1 MSIRLVA
8 GALALSMGLPA
19 LAQNLETMELF
30 APADVSTYG
39 SGIQPKEG
47 YFFSLDWLN
56 WYISKPDVAVIGN
69 DTPGERSRLVYN
81 VGNPDTAW
89 TQTNSHDTGAFE
101 SAVTNGNR
109 IEFGR
114 VCDRQ
119 GWMVGI
125 YNLRDQTQ
133 RFVASDVNVVFAD
146 DDDWGDPSGGR
157 LQGPIVQ
164 TTPGD
169 PTTNGPNVNLPV
181 IFDEMTVVN
190 RVEHWNVE
198 LMCLHRTRPFHYGG
212 YFEFFAGVRYF
223 EFDESFGVDAR
234 RVDDPNAA
242 TPPNNASVILANSLW
257 DTMAENHVIG
267 PQAGVRWFKQSSRWM
282 FSTEARFL
290 AGYNLQNLSQTGI
303 LASEIN
309 PIPSTRVLGE
319 PALML
324 ATPFD
329 HVDHEEVFS
338 PVVELRAELRYQ
350 FTRAVSFRAGWT
362 GMWMDGIARASNL
375 VDYSLFEQ
383 GVMGILADNNDRDVF
398 IHGLTIGVDV
408 NR

>member
-1 MSIRLVA
+1 
-8 GALALSMGLPA
+8 LSMGMSA

-30 APADVSTYG
+30 APADLSPYG
-39 SGIQPKEG
+39 SGIQPREG
-47 YFFSLDWLN
+47 YFFAFDWLN

-69 DTPGERSRLVYN
+69 DTPGERSREVYN
-81 VGNPDTAW
+81 VGGGSW
-89 TQTNSHDTGAFE
+89 TQTNSHDTGPFD
-101 SAVTNGNR
+101 SAITSGTR

-114 VCDRQ
+114 VCDRN
-119 GWMVGI
+119 GWMMSI
-125 YNLRDQTQ
+125 YNLGDQTQ
-133 RFVASDVNVVFAD
+133 RFVASDVHVVFAD
-146 DDDWGDPSGGR
+146 DDDWGVPSGGR
-157 LQGPIVQ
+157 LQGPVVQ
-164 TTPGD
+164 IDPGD
-169 PTTNGPNVNLPV
+169 PTATPPIPATNGPSVDLPV

-198 LMCLHRTRPFHYGG
+198 LMCLHRSRPFHYGG

-223 EFDESFGVDAR
+223 EFDEDFGVDAR
-234 RVDDPNAA
+234 RVDDPTA
-242 TPPNNASVILANSLW
+242 TTTPDNSRVILANSLW
-257 DTMAENHVIG
+257 DTMAENHIIG

-282 FSTEARFL
+282 LSTEARFL

-309 PIPSTRVLGE
+309 PVPSTRVLGE

-324 ATPFD
+324 ATPFE
-329 HVDHEEVFS
+329 HVDHEEEFS

-350 FTRAVSFRAGWT
+350 LTRAVSFRAGWT
-362 GMWMDGIARASNL
+362 GIWMDGVARASNL
-375 VDYSLFEQ
+375 VDYSLYEQ
-383 GVMGILADNNDRDVF
+383 GVMGILAANNDQDVF